1 MSISKPI
8 KLQAMQDFYRAR
20 RQAAF
25 EEIVARFTGRSVDL
39 LSYEEVR
46 QKFKLKNS
54 SSRGLEEVPLEAIVG
69 SVSRYHDFTRSF
81 LPRQDTTADRWA
93 NVEVATLA
101 LSGLPPVELYKL
113 GKAYFVVDGNHRVS
127 VARQLGATHIQA
139 YVTEFQTKVPLEP
152 GDQLEDIII
161 KAEYAEFLEQTQ
173 LDQLHPEA
181 DLKVTTPGRYWELAT
196 QIEAIHH
203 RMQSETAEQEV
214 TYAEAVCYWYD
225 HVYLPIIQL
234 IRERDILRDFP
245 GRTETDLYLWILR
258 HQARLS
264 HKLGWR
270 IDPEAAA
277 LDLFQHHNSQ
287 LGRVVTWVEE
297 RLVEPFIPE
306 SLEAGPE
313 PGHWRREWLEA
324 RPHDRLFGHILTP
337 LSGEAANW
345 CALEQALSIAQ
356 KEAGQI
362 YGLTVVPPN
371 GTADSESVQAVRQEF
386 ERRCQE
392 AGISY
397 QFSAGTGPITRAIY
411 ERAVWT
417 DLVVMHLA
425 HPPEAEVFK
434 KLSSGFR
441 TILHRS
447 PRPVLAV
454 PGAVSPLQRALL
466 AYDGSPKAQEAL
478 FVATYLASQWRLP
491 LVVVTVVK
499 QEQDETLLRS
509 ARLYLESRSV
519 AATYVPAR
527 GGEVASTLL
536 ETAQTYSCDLILM
549 GGYGFKPVLEMVL
562 GSAVDQVLRKT
573 EWPVLICR

>member
-1 MSISKPI
+1 MSISRPI

-93 NVEVATLA
+93 SVEVATLA

-161 KAEYAEFLEQTQ
+161 KAEYAEFLERTQ

-196 QIEAIHH
+196 QLEAIHH

-214 TYAEAVCYWYD
+214 TYAEAVRYWYD

-245 GRTETDLYLWILR
+245 GRTETDLY
-258 HQARLS
+258 
-264 HKLGWR
+264 
-270 IDPEAAA
+270 
-277 LDLFQHHNSQ
+277 
-287 LGRVVTWVEE
+287 
-297 RLVEPFIPE
+297 
-306 SLEAGPE
+306 
-313 PGHWRREWLEA
+313 PG
-324 RPHDRLFGHILTP
+324 F
-337 LSGEAANW
+337 
-345 CALEQALSIAQ
+345 CAI
-356 KEAGQI
+356 K
-362 YGLTVVPPN
+362 
-371 GTADSESVQAVRQEF
+371 
-386 ERRCQE
+386 
-392 AGISY
+392 
-397 QFSAGTGPITRAIY
+397 
-411 ERAVWT
+411 
-417 DLVVMHLA
+417 
-425 HPPEAEVFK
+425 
-434 KLSSGFR
+434 
-441 TILHRS
+441 
-447 PRPVLAV
+447 
-454 PGAVSPLQRALL
+454 PG
-466 AYDGSPKAQEAL
+466 
-478 FVATYLASQWRLP
+478 
-491 LVVVTVVK
+491 
-499 QEQDETLLRS
+499 
-509 ARLYLESRSV
+509 
-519 AATYVPAR
+519 
-527 GGEVASTLL
+527 
-536 ETAQTYSCDLILM
+536 
-549 GGYGFKPVLEMVL
+549 
-562 GSAVDQVLRKT
+562 
-573 EWPVLICR
+573 